1 MKERMTNELRVAFTK
16 GQSIALKYSD
26 STLRLQHVMY
36 GVLTTENMIYEIVKS
51 KVLDFDT
58 MVNDLNEINKRLS
71 DSGKD
76 EISTILPFESD
87 LQDVIKESIS
97 RKKYEDYITVELF
110 FMVAI
115 EKDNAISKL
124 FKDYGLTKTFVAKKI
139 KQLSAPQNVNSFY
152 SDVNNNNNNDWSKD
166 KKSPND
172 ANKNISRTKTPT
184 LDNFGRDLT
193 VLAQEGKL
201 DPVIGRAEEVER
213 VCQILTRRKK
223 NNPILIGDPGVGK
236 TAIAESLAIKIA
248 TGDCPRPLLNKRV
261 VTLDMTSLVAG
272 TKYRGQFEERIKA
285 IVDEAKD
292 SPNVILF
299 IDEIHTIVG
308 AGNSSGS
315 LDAANV
321 FKPALARGELQCIG
335 ATTLDEYREHIEK
348 DGALDRRFQKVT
360 VNPPS
365 ISDTKEILMNIKVKY
380 EDYHKV
386 VYTEDAINEIIALAD
401 RYITNREF
409 PDKAIDIMDEAGSRT
424 QVSIKAPEKI
434 KDLEN
439 EIKLIKEK
447 KQQVVKTQN
456 FEQAAQLRDQEKK
469 ILAELEKETA
479 AWKLSINE
487 KRNTVTPDM
496 ISEVV
501 SMMTGIPVSKVTE
514 NELKRL
520 LSMDTEL
527 NGCVVGQDE
536 AISKVVASIKRN
548 RTGIRK
554 QSKPI
559 GSFLFIG
566 PTGVGKTELAKSL
579 AEKVFGTKDSMIRV
593 DMSEYSE
600 KFNIS
605 KLIGAPPGYVGYNE
619 GGQLTE
625 KVKNKPYSLVLFD
638 EIEKAH
644 PDVFNV
650 MLQLLDEGFLTDA
663 NGRKINF
670 KNTIIIMTSN
680 IGLKEVQDFGTRI
693 GFSDS
698 DNDNQENSKSII
710 EKNLKKTFKP
720 EFINRL
726 DDIVYFNY
734 LNDVDIKKIIDLQL
748 NSFELHLNEM
758 GFSFKIDKK
767 TKDFILEVGYN
778 KLYGAREIQR
788 TIQKYIEDPISDEML
803 KMGLPKEGKISVKLN
818 TSTNKVVVGII

>member
-1 MKERMTNELRVAFTK
+1 MKERMTNELRNAFTK
-16 GQSIALKYSD
+16 GQAVALKYND
-26 STLRLQHVMY
+26 SMLRLQHVVF
-36 GVLTTENMIYEIVKS
+36 GILTTENMIYEVVKN
-51 KVLDFDT
+51 KVMDFDV
-58 MVNDLNEINKRLS
+58 MVSDLNDINKRLS
-71 DSGKD
+71 DSSKD
-76 EISTILPFESD
+76 GDSTILPFEAD
-87 LQDVIKESIS
+87 LQETIKECIS
-97 RKKYEDYITVELF
+97 RKKQTNYITVELF
-110 FMVAI
+110 FMI
-115 EKDNAISKL
+115 FMEKDNAITKL
-124 FKDYGLTKTFVAKKI
+124 FKDYGLTKTFIAKKI
-139 KQLSAPQNVNSFY
+139 KQLSTPQASTFSNDDELPKDRAKITNENINRNS
-152 SDVNNNNNNDWSKD
+152 KT
-166 KKSPND
+166 
-172 ANKNISRTKTPT
+172 RTPM

-193 VLAQEGKL
+193 ALSLDGKL
-201 DPVIGRAEEVER
+201 DPVIGRTEEVER

-236 TAIAESLAIKIA
+236 TAIAEGLAMKIA
-248 TGDCPRPLLNKRV
+248 TGECPRPLLNKRV

-292 SPNVILF
+292 NPNIILF

-348 DGALDRRFQKVT
+348 DGALDRRFQKVM
-360 VNPPS
+360 VNPPQLAE
-365 ISDTKEILMNIKVKY
+365 TKEILMNIKERY
-380 EDYHKV
+380 EDFHKV
-386 VYTEDAINEIIALAD
+386 TYTEGAINEIIYLAD

-424 QVSIKAPEKI
+424 QVAIKAPQKI
-434 KDLEN
+434 KDLE
-439 EIKLIKEK
+439 IKLKDIKEQ
-447 KQQVVKTQN
+447 KQLVVKTQN
-456 FEQAAQLRDQEKK
+456 FEQAASLRDQEKK
-469 ILAELEKETA
+469 VLVELEKETA

-487 KRNTVTPDM
+487 KRNIVTEDM

-501 SMMTGIPVSKVTE
+501 SIMTGIPISRVSEKE
-514 NELKRL
+514 IEKL
-520 LSMDTEL
+520 LSMDNDL
-527 NGCVVGQDE
+527 ANCVIGQSD
-536 AISKVVASIKRN
+536 AISKVVSSIKRN

-566 PTGVGKTELAKSL
+566 PTGVGKTELAKAL
-579 AEKVFGTKDSMIRV
+579 CEKVFGSKDSMIRV

-625 KVKNKPYSLVLFD
+625 KVKNKPYSLILFD

-663 NGRKINF
+663 SGRKINF

-680 IGLKEVQDFGTRI
+680 IGLKEVQDFGTKI
-693 GFSDS
+693 GFNDS
-698 DNDNQENSKSII
+698 DVDNLANSKGII

-726 DDIVYFNY
+726 DEIVYFNY
-734 LNDVDIKKIIDLQL
+734 LNEEDITKIIDLQL
-748 NSFELHLNEM
+748 KDFELHLKSI
-758 GFSFKIDKK
+758 GFTFKIDKK
-767 TKDFILEVGYN
+767 LKDFLLEQGFN
-778 KLYGAREIQR
+778 KIYGAREIQR

-803 KMGLPKEGKISVKLN
+803 KKQLPTSGKISLTYNIK
-818 TSTNKVVVGII
+818 SSKVIVNITE

>member
-1 MKERMTNELRVAFTK
+1 MKERMTNELRNAFTK
-16 GQSIALKYSD
+16 GQAVALKYND
-26 STLRLQHVMY
+26 SMLRLQHVVF
-36 GVLTTENMIYEIVKS
+36 GILTTENMIYEVVKN
-51 KVLDFDT
+51 KVIDFDV
-58 MVNDLNEINKRLS
+58 MVEDLNDINKRLS
-71 DSGKD
+71 DGSKD
-76 EISTILPFESD
+76 SSNTILPFESD
-87 LQDVIKESIS
+87 LQETIKECIS
-97 RKKYEDYITVELF
+97 RKKQTNFITVELF
-110 FMVAI
+110 FTIFM
-115 EKDNAISKL
+115 EKDNAITKL
-124 FKDYGLTKTFVAKKI
+124 FKDYGLTKTFIAKKI
-139 KQLSAPQNVNSFY
+139 KQLSTPQASTF
-152 SDVNNNNNNDWSKD
+152 SNDDELPKD
-166 KKSPND
+166 KPKFPNE
-172 ANKNISRTKTPT
+172 NINRNTKTRTPM

-193 VLAQEGKL
+193 ALSLDGKL
-201 DPVIGRAEEVER
+201 DPVIGRTEEVER

-236 TAIAESLAIKIA
+236 TAIAEGLAMKIA
-248 TGDCPRPLLNKRV
+248 TGECPRPLLNKRV

-292 SPNVILF
+292 NPNVILF

-348 DGALDRRFQKVT
+348 DGALDRRFQKVM
-360 VNPPS
+360 VN
-365 ISDTKEILMNIKVKY
+365 
-380 EDYHKV
+380 
-386 VYTEDAINEIIALAD
+386 
-401 RYITNREF
+401 
-409 PDKAIDIMDEAGSRT
+409 
-424 QVSIKAPEKI
+424 QVAIKAPQKI
-434 KDLEN
+434 KDLEIKLK
-439 EIKLIKEK
+439 EIKEQ
-447 KQQVVKTQN
+447 KQLVVKTQN
-456 FEQAAQLRDQEKK
+456 FEQAASLRDQEKK
-469 ILAELEKETA
+469 VLVELEKETA
-479 AWKLSINE
+479 AWKLTINE
-487 KRNTVTPDM
+487 KRNIVTEDM

-501 SMMTGIPVSKVTE
+501 SIMTGIPISRVSE
-514 NELKRL
+514 SEIERL
-520 LSMDTEL
+520 LSMDKDL
-527 NGCVVGQDE
+527 ANCVIGQSD
-536 AISKVVASIKRN
+536 AISKVVSSIKRN

-566 PTGVGKTELAKSL
+566 PTGVGKTELAKAL
-579 AEKVFGTKDSMIRV
+579 CEKVFGSKDSMIRV

-605 KLIGAPPGYVGYNE
+605 KLIGAPPGYIGYNE

-625 KVKNKPYSLVLFD
+625 KVKNKPYSLILFD

-680 IGLKEVQDFGTRI
+680 IGLKEVQDFGTKI
-693 GFSDS
+693 GFNDS
-698 DNDNQENSKSII
+698 EGDNLANSKGII

-726 DDIVYFNY
+726 DEIVYFNY
-734 LNDVDIKKIIDLQL
+734 LNEEDITKIIDLQL
-748 NSFELHLNEM
+748 KDFESHLKSI
-758 GFSFKIDKK
+758 GFTFKIDKK
-767 TKDFILEVGYN
+767 LKDFLLEQGFN
-778 KLYGAREIQR
+778 KIYGAREIQR
-788 TIQKYIEDPISDEML
+788 TIQKYVEDPISDEML
-803 KMGLPKEGKISVKLN
+803 KKQLPTSGKISLTYNIKASRVIVN
-818 TSTNKVVVGII
+818 ITE

>member
-1 MKERMTNELRVAFTK
+1 MKERMTNELRGAFTK
-16 GQSIALKYSD
+16 GQAIALKYND
-26 STLRLQHVMY
+26 SMLRLQHVVF
-36 GVLTTENMIYEIVKS
+36 GILTTENMIYEVVKN
-51 KVLDFDT
+51 KVVDFDV
-58 MVNDLNEINKRLS
+58 MVEDLNEMNKRLS
-71 DSGKD
+71 DGSKD
-76 EISTILPFESD
+76 NNSTILPFESD
-87 LQDVIKESIS
+87 LQETIKECIL
-97 RKKYEDYITVELF
+97 RKKQNGYITVELF
-110 FMVAI
+110 FTIFM
-115 EKDNAISKL
+115 EKDNAITKL
-124 FKDYGLTKTFVAKKI
+124 FKEYGLTKTFIAKKI
-139 KQLSAPQNVNSFY
+139 KQLSTPQASSF
-152 SDVNNNNNNDWSKD
+152 SNDDELPKERSKYTA
-166 KKSPND
+166 NE
-172 ANKNISRTKTPT
+172 ANKNTRSKTPM

-193 VLAQEGKL
+193 ALSLEGKL

-236 TAIAESLAIKIA
+236 TAIAEGLAMKIA
-248 TGDCPRPLLNKRV
+248 TGECPRPLLNKRV
-261 VTLDMTSLVAG
+261 ITLDMTSLVAG

-292 SPNVILF
+292 NPNVILF
-299 IDEIHTIVG
+299 IDELHTIVG

-348 DGALDRRFQKVT
+348 DGALDRRFQKVM
-360 VNPPS
+360 VNPPQLGE
-365 ISDTKEILMNIKVKY
+365 TREILMNIKERY
-380 EDYHKV
+380 EDFHKV
-386 VYTEDAINEIIALAD
+386 TYTDEAIDEIIYLAD

-424 QVSIKAPEKI
+424 QVAIKAPQKI
-434 KDLEN
+434 KDLEIKLK
-439 EIKLIKEK
+439 EIKEQ
-447 KQQVVKTQN
+447 KQLVVKTQN
-456 FEQAAQLRDQEKK
+456 FEQAASLRDQEKK
-469 ILAELEKETA
+469 ILVELDKETA

-487 KRNTVTPDM
+487 KRNIVTQDM

-501 SMMTGIPVSKVTE
+501 SMMTGIPISKVSE
-514 NELKRL
+514 NEIEKL
-520 LSMDTEL
+520 LSMDKDL
-527 NGCVVGQDE
+527 ANCVVGQSD
-536 AISKVVASIKRN
+536 AIDKVVSSIKRN

-566 PTGVGKTELAKSL
+566 PTGVGKTELAKALSD
-579 AEKVFGTKDSMIRV
+579 KVFGSTDSMIRV

-625 KVKNKPYSLVLFD
+625 KVKNKPYSLILFD

-644 PDVFNV
+644 PDIFNV

-663 NGRKINF
+663 NGRKVNF
-670 KNTIIIMTSN
+670 KNTVIIMTSN
-680 IGLKEVQDFGTRI
+680 IGLKEVQDFGTKI
-693 GFSDS
+693 GFNDS
-698 DNDNQENSKSII
+698 EADSVVNSKSII

-726 DDIVYFNY
+726 DEIVYFNY
-734 LNDVDIKKIIDLQL
+734 LTEDDIVKIIDLQL
-748 NSFELHLNEM
+748 KDLESHLKNV
-758 GFSFKIDKK
+758 GFTFKVDKK
-767 TKDFILEVGYN
+767 TKEFILKNGFN

-788 TIQKYIEDPISDEML
+788 TIQKHIEDPISDEML
-803 KMGLPKEGKISVKLN
+803 RKQMPKSGKISVSYNSK
-818 TSTNKVVVGII
+818 SDKIVVTITE

>member
-1 MKERMTNELRVAFTK
+1 MKERMTNELRNAFTK
-16 GQSIALKYSD
+16 GQTVALKYND
-26 STLRLQHVMY
+26 SMLRLQHVIF
-36 GVLTTENMIYEIVKS
+36 GILTTENMIYEVIKN
-51 KVLDFDT
+51 KVLDFDM
-58 MVNDLNEINKRLS
+58 MVEDLNNMNKRLS
-71 DSGKD
+71 DTLKD
-76 EISTILPFESD
+76 SESSILPFEQD
-87 LQDVIKESIS
+87 LQEIIKDCIV
-97 RKKYEDYITVELF
+97 RKKSDEFITVELF
-110 FMVAI
+110 FLISM
-115 EKDNAISKL
+115 ERDNAINKL
-124 FKDYGLTKTFVAKKI
+124 FKEYGITKTFVARKI
-139 KQLSAPQNVNSFY
+139 KQLSTPQNSSTFSNDDDFPKERK
-152 SDVNNNNNNDWSKD
+152 VNNEAYRNT
-166 KKSPND
+166 KS
-172 ANKNISRTKTPT
+172 KTPT

-193 VLAQEGKL
+193 LLASEGKI
-201 DPVIGRAEEVER
+201 DPVIGRTAEVER

-248 TGDCPRPLLNKRV
+248 SGDCPRPLMNKRV

-285 IVDEAKD
+285 IVDEAKEN
-292 SPNVILF
+292 PNVILF
-299 IDEIHTIVG
+299 IDELHTIVG

-348 DGALDRRFQKVT
+348 DGALDRRFQKVM
-360 VNPPS
+360 VNPPI
-365 ISDTKEILMNIKVKY
+365 ISETKEILMNIKSKY
-380 EDYHKV
+380 EDFHKV
-386 VYTEDAINEIIALAD
+386 TYTEEAIDEIIALAD

-424 QVSIKAPEKI
+424 QVAIKAPQKI
-434 KDLEN
+434 KDLEA
-439 EIKLIKEK
+439 KLKDIKEQ
-447 KQQVVKTQN
+447 KQVVVKTQN

-469 ILAELEKETA
+469 ILTELEKENA
-479 AWKLSINE
+479 SWKLSIND
-487 KRNTVTPDM
+487 KRNIVNEDM
-496 ISEVV
+496 IAEVV
-501 SMMTGIPVSKVTE
+501 SMMTGIPVSKVSQNETE
-514 NELKRL
+514 KL
-520 LSMDTEL
+520 LSMGVEL
-527 NGCVVGQDE
+527 ADCVIGQKD
-536 AISKVVASIKRN
+536 AIDKVVSSIKRN

-579 AEKVFGTKDSMIRV
+579 AEKVFGTQDAIIRI

-600 KFNIS
+600 KFNVS

-625 KVKNKPYSLVLFD
+625 KVKNKPYSLILFD

-644 PDVFNV
+644 PDIFNLL
-650 MLQLLDEGFLTDA
+650 LQLLDEGFLTDN

-680 IGLKEVQDFGTRI
+680 IGLKEVQDFGTKI
-693 GFSDS
+693 GFNDSDS
-698 DNDNQENSKSII
+698 DNSADSKSII
-710 EKNLKKTFKP
+710 EKNLRKTFKP

-726 DDIVYFNY
+726 DEIVYFNY
-734 LNDVDIKKIIDLQL
+734 LTKEDVSKIIELQL
-748 NSFELHLNEM
+748 SEFDNRLKELNFTL
-758 GFSFKIDKK
+758 KIDKK
-767 TKDFILEVGYN
+767 LKEIILEKGYN

-788 TIQKYIEDPISDEML
+788 TIQKYVEDPISDELLRQQM
-803 KMGLPKEGKISVKLN
+803 PKSGKINLTYNVK
-818 TSTNKVVVGII
+818 TEKIGVTIA

>member
-1 MKERMTNELRVAFTK
+1 MTNELRNAFTR
-16 GQSIALKYSD
+16 GQAVALKYND
-26 STLRLQHVMY
+26 SMLRLQHVIF
-36 GVLTTENMIYEIVKS
+36 GILTTENMIYEVVKN
-51 KVLDFDT
+51 KVIDFDV
-58 MVNDLNEINKRLS
+58 MVEDLNDINKRLS
-71 DSGKD
+71 DGSKD
-76 EISTILPFESD
+76 GESSILPFESD
-87 LQDVIKESIS
+87 LQDTIKECIS
-97 RKKYEDYITVELF
+97 RKKQASYITVELF
-110 FMVAI
+110 FSIFM
-115 EKDNAISKL
+115 EKDNAITKL
-124 FKDYGLTKTFVAKKI
+124 FKDYGLTKTFIAKKI
-139 KQLSAPQNVNSFY
+139 KQLSTPQSSTFSNDDEIPKERPKLSTDNLNR
-152 SDVNNNNNNDWSKD
+152 NNK
-166 KKSPND
+166 
-172 ANKNISRTKTPT
+172 TKTPM

-193 VLAQEGKL
+193 ALSLDGKL
-201 DPVIGRAEEVER
+201 DPVIGRSEEVER

-236 TAIAESLAIKIA
+236 TAIAEGLAMKIA
-248 TGDCPRPLLNKRV
+248 TGECPRPLLNKRV

-292 SPNVILF
+292 NPNVILF

-348 DGALDRRFQKVT
+348 DGALDRRFQKVM
-360 VNPPS
+360 VNPPQLAE
-365 ISDTKEILMNIKVKY
+365 TKQILMNIKEKY
-380 EDYHKV
+380 EDFHKV
-386 VYTEDAINEIIALAD
+386 TYTEAAIDEIIYLAD

-424 QVSIKAPEKI
+424 QVAIKAPQKI
-434 KDLEN
+434 KDLE
-439 EIKLIKEK
+439 IKLKDIKEQ
-447 KQQVVKTQN
+447 KQLVVKTQN
-456 FEQAAQLRDQEKK
+456 FEQAASLRDQEKK
-469 ILAELEKETA
+469 ILVELEKETA
-479 AWKLSINE
+479 AWKLSIND
-487 KRNTVTPDM
+487 KRNIVNEDM

-501 SMMTGIPVSKVTE
+501 SIMTGIPISRVSE
-514 NELKRL
+514 NEIERL
-520 LSMDTEL
+520 LSMDKDL
-527 NGCVVGQDE
+527 ANCVIGQSD
-536 AISKVVASIKRN
+536 AIDKVVSSIKRN

-566 PTGVGKTELAKSL
+566 PTGVGKTELAKALS
-579 AEKVFGTKDSMIRV
+579 EKVFGSKDSMIRV

-625 KVKNKPYSLVLFD
+625 KVKNKPYSLILFD

-680 IGLKEVQDFGTRI
+680 IGLKEVQDFGTKI
-693 GFSDS
+693 GFNDS
-698 DNDNQENSKSII
+698 ETDNTTNSRGII
-710 EKNLKKTFKP
+710 EKNLRKTFKP

-726 DDIVYFNY
+726 DEIVYFNY
-734 LNDVDIKKIIDLQL
+734 LNEEDITKIIDLQL
-748 NSFELHLNEM
+748 KDFESHLKTI

-767 TKDFILEVGYN
+767 LKEFLLEQGFN
-778 KLYGAREIQR
+778 KIYGAREIQR
-788 TIQKYIEDPISDEML
+788 TIQKYVEDPISDEML
-803 KMGLPKEGKISVKLN
+803 KKQLPTSGKISLTYNTKLSKVSVTI
-818 TSTNKVVVGII
+818 TS

>member
-1 MKERMTNELRVAFTK
+1 MKERMTNELRNAFTK
-16 GQSIALKYSD
+16 GQAVALKYND
-26 STLRLQHVMY
+26 SMLRLQHVVF
-36 GVLTTENMIYEIVKS
+36 GILTTENMIYEVVKN
-51 KVLDFDT
+51 KVIDFDV
-58 MVNDLNEINKRLS
+58 MVGDLNDINKRLS
-71 DSGKD
+71 DGSKD
-76 EISTILPFESD
+76 GESSILPFESD
-87 LQDVIKESIS
+87 LQETIKECIS
-97 RKKYEDYITVELF
+97 RKKQTNYITVELF
-110 FMVAI
+110 FQIFM
-115 EKDNAISKL
+115 EKDNAITKL
-124 FKDYGLTKTFVAKKI
+124 FKDYGLTKTFITKKI
-139 KQLSAPQNVNSFY
+139 KQLSTPQATTFSNDDELPKERSKY
-152 SDVNNNNNNDWSKD
+152 SGE
-166 KKSPND
+166 P
-172 ANKNISRTKTPT
+172 AKNARTKTPM

-193 VLAQEGKL
+193 ALSLEGKL

-236 TAIAESLAIKIA
+236 TAIAEGLAMKIA
-248 TGDCPRPLLNKRV
+248 TGECPRPLLNKRV

-292 SPNVILF
+292 NPNVILF
-299 IDEIHTIVG
+299 IDELHTIVG

-348 DGALDRRFQKVT
+348 DGALDRRFQKVM
-360 VNPPS
+360 VNPPQL
-365 ISDTKEILMNIKVKY
+365 DETKQILMNIKERY
-380 EDYHKV
+380 EDFHKV
-386 VYTEDAINEIIALAD
+386 TYTEEAIDEIIYLAN

-424 QVSIKAPEKI
+424 QVAIKAPQKI
-434 KDLEN
+434 KDLE
-439 EIKLIKEK
+439 IKLKDIKDQ
-447 KQQVVKTQN
+447 KQVVVKTQN
-456 FEQAAQLRDQEKK
+456 FEQAASLRDQEKK
-469 ILAELEKETA
+469 ILVDLEKETA

-487 KRNTVTPDM
+487 KRNIVTEDM

-501 SMMTGIPVSKVTE
+501 SIMTGIPISKVSE
-514 NELKRL
+514 NEIEKL
-520 LSMDTEL
+520 LSMDKDL
-527 NGCVVGQDE
+527 ANCVIGQSD
-536 AISKVVASIKRN
+536 AIDKVVSAIKRN

-566 PTGVGKTELAKSL
+566 PTGVGKTELAKALS
-579 AEKVFGTKDSMIRV
+579 EKVFGSAESMIRV

-625 KVKNKPYSLVLFD
+625 KVKNKPYSLILFD

-680 IGLKEVQDFGTRI
+680 IGLKEVQDFGTKI
-693 GFSDS
+693 GFNDS
-698 DNDNQENSKSII
+698 ETDNLANSKGII
-710 EKNLKKTFKP
+710 EKNLRKTFKP

-726 DDIVYFNY
+726 DEIVYFNY
-734 LNDVDIKKIIDLQL
+734 LNEEDITKIIDLQL
-748 NSFELHLNEM
+748 KDFESHLKTL
-758 GFSFKIDKK
+758 GFTFKVDKK
-767 TKDFILEVGYN
+767 LKDFILEQGFN

-788 TIQKYIEDPISDEML
+788 TIQKYVEDPISDEML
-803 KMGLPKEGKISVKLN
+803 KKQIPKSGKIVLSYSTKL
-818 TSTNKVVVGII
+818 SKVTVNLIEP

>member
-1 MKERMTNELRVAFTK
+1 MKERMTNELRNAFTK
-16 GQSIALKYSD
+16 GQTVALKYND
-26 STLRLQHVMY
+26 SMLRLQHVIF
-36 GVLTTENMIYEIVKS
+36 GILTTENMIYEVIKN
-51 KVLDFDT
+51 KVLDFDM
-58 MVNDLNEINKRLS
+58 MVEDLNNMNKRLS
-71 DSGKD
+71 DTLKD
-76 EISTILPFESD
+76 SESSILPFEQD
-87 LQDVIKESIS
+87 LQEIIKDCIV
-97 RKKYEDYITVELF
+97 RKKSDEFITVELF
-110 FMVAI
+110 FLISM
-115 EKDNAISKL
+115 ERDNAINKL
-124 FKDYGLTKTFVAKKI
+124 FKEYGITKTFVARKI
-139 KQLSAPQNVNSFY
+139 KQLSTPQNSNTFSNDDDFPKERK
-152 SDVNNNNNNDWSKD
+152 VNNEAYRNT
-166 KKSPND
+166 KS
-172 ANKNISRTKTPT
+172 KTPT

-193 VLAQEGKL
+193 LLASEGKI
-201 DPVIGRAEEVER
+201 DPVIGRTAEVER

-248 TGDCPRPLLNKRV
+248 SGDCPRPLMNKRV

-285 IVDEAKD
+285 IVDEAKEN
-292 SPNVILF
+292 PNVILF
-299 IDEIHTIVG
+299 IDELHTIVG

-348 DGALDRRFQKVT
+348 DGALDRRFQKVM
-360 VNPPS
+360 VNPPI
-365 ISDTKEILMNIKVKY
+365 ISETKEILMNIKSKY
-380 EDYHKV
+380 EDFHKV
-386 VYTEDAINEIIALAD
+386 TYTEEAIDEIIALAD

-424 QVSIKAPEKI
+424 QVAIKAPQKI
-434 KDLEN
+434 KDLEA
-439 EIKLIKEK
+439 KLKDIKEQ
-447 KQQVVKTQN
+447 KQVVVKTQN

-469 ILAELEKETA
+469 ILTELEKENA
-479 AWKLSINE
+479 SWKLSIND
-487 KRNTVTPDM
+487 KRNVVNEDM
-496 ISEVV
+496 IAEVV
-501 SMMTGIPVSKVTE
+501 SMMTGIPVSKVSQNETE
-514 NELKRL
+514 KL
-520 LSMDTEL
+520 LSMGVEL
-527 NGCVVGQDE
+527 ADCVIGQKD
-536 AISKVVASIKRN
+536 AIDKVVSSIKRN

-579 AEKVFGTKDSMIRV
+579 AEKVFGTQDAIIRI

-600 KFNIS
+600 KFNVS

-625 KVKNKPYSLVLFD
+625 KVKNKPYSLILFD

-644 PDVFNV
+644 PDIFNLL
-650 MLQLLDEGFLTDA
+650 LQLLDEGFLTDN

-680 IGLKEVQDFGTRI
+680 IGLKEVQDFGTKI
-693 GFSDS
+693 GFNDSDS
-698 DNDNQENSKSII
+698 DNSADSKSII
-710 EKNLKKTFKP
+710 EKNLRKTFKP

-726 DDIVYFNY
+726 DEIVYFNY
-734 LNDVDIKKIIDLQL
+734 LTKEDVSKIIELQL
-748 NSFELHLNEM
+748 SEFDNRLKELNFTL
-758 GFSFKIDKK
+758 KIDKK
-767 TKDFILEVGYN
+767 LKEIILEKGYN

-788 TIQKYIEDPISDEML
+788 TIQKYVEDPISDELLRQQM
-803 KMGLPKEGKISVKLN
+803 PKSGKINLTYNVK
-818 TSTNKVVVGII
+818 TEKIGVTIA

>member
-1 MKERMTNELRVAFTK
+1 MKERMTNELRSAFTR
-16 GQSIALKYSD
+16 GQSVAIKYDD
-26 STLRLQHVMY
+26 SMLRLQHVIF
-36 GVLTTENMIYEIVKS
+36 GILTTENMIYEVVKN
-51 KVLDFDT
+51 KVLDFDV
-58 MVNDLNEINKRLS
+58 MVNDLNDINKRLS
-71 DSGKD
+71 DSSNGKQD
-76 EISTILPFESD
+76 GILPFESD
-87 LQDVIKESIS
+87 LQEIIKECIV
-97 RKKYEDYITVELF
+97 RKKPTDYITVELF
-110 FMVAI
+110 FLISM
-115 EKDNAISKL
+115 EKDNAIVKL
-124 FKDYGLTKTFVAKKI
+124 FKEYGLTKTFIAKKI
-139 KQLSAPQNVNSFY
+139 KQLSTPQASVFS
-152 SDVNNNNNNDWSKD
+152 NDDELPRDRK
-166 KKSPND
+166 PLNE
-172 ANKNISRTKTPT
+172 ANKNIKSKTPT

-201 DPVIGRAEEVER
+201 DPVIGRASEVER

-248 TGDCPRPLLNKRV
+248 NGDCPRPLMNKRV

-292 SPNVILF
+292 NPNVILF
-299 IDEIHTIVG
+299 IDELHTIVG

-348 DGALDRRFQKVT
+348 DGALDRRFQKVM
-360 VNPPS
+360 VNPPILS
-365 ISDTKEILMNIKVKY
+365 ETKEILMNIKEKY
-380 EDYHKV
+380 EDFHKV
-386 VYTEDAINEIIALAD
+386 TYTEEAIDEIIALAD
-401 RYITNREF
+401 R
-409 PDKAIDIMDEAGSRT
+409 S
-424 QVSIKAPEKI
+424 VKAPQKI
-434 KDLEN
+434 KDLELKLK
-439 EIKLIKEK
+439 EIKDQ

-469 ILAELEKETA
+469 ILTELDKENSM
-479 AWKLSINE
+479 WKLSIND
-487 KRNTVTPDM
+487 KRNIVTDDM

-501 SMMTGIPVSKVTE
+501 SMMTGIPVSKVSE
-514 NELKRL
+514 NEVTRL
-520 LSMDTEL
+520 LSMDGEL
-527 NGCVVGQDE
+527 ANCVIGQSD
-536 AISKVVASIKRN
+536 AIDKVVSSIKRN

-566 PTGVGKTELAKSL
+566 PTGVGKTELAKCL
-579 AEKVFGTKDSMIRV
+579 AEKVFGSQDAIIRV

-644 PDVFNV
+644 PDIFNV
-650 MLQLLDEGFLTDA
+650 MLQLLDEGYLTDA

-680 IGLKEVQDFGTRI
+680 IGLKEVQDFGTKI
-693 GFSDS
+693 GFNDS
-698 DNDNQENSKSII
+698 EADAIVNSKSII

-726 DDIVYFNY
+726 DEIVYFNY
-734 LNDVDIKKIIDLQL
+734 LTQDDVVKIIDLQL
-748 NSFELHLNEM
+748 KDFENHLKNV
-758 GFSFKIDKK
+758 GFTFKIDKK
-767 TKDFILEVGYN
+767 SKEFILEKGFN

-788 TIQKYIEDPISDEML
+788 TIQKYVEDPISDEML
-803 KMGLPKEGKISVKLN
+803 RKQMPKSGKISLTYNIKSEKINVN
-818 TSTNKVVVGII
+818 ITE

>member
-1 MKERMTNELRVAFTK
+1 MKERMTNELRNAFTK
-16 GQSIALKYSD
+16 GQTVALKYND
-26 STLRLQHVMY
+26 SMLRLQHVIF
-36 GVLTTENMIYEIVKS
+36 GILTTENMIYEVIKN
-51 KVLDFDT
+51 KVLDFDM
-58 MVNDLNEINKRLS
+58 MVEDLNNMNKRLS
-71 DSGKD
+71 DTLKD
-76 EISTILPFESD
+76 SESSILPFEQD
-87 LQDVIKESIS
+87 LQEIIKDCIV
-97 RKKYEDYITVELF
+97 RKKSDEFITVELF
-110 FMVAI
+110 FLISM
-115 EKDNAISKL
+115 ERDNAINKL
-124 FKDYGLTKTFVAKKI
+124 FKEYGITKTFVARKI
-139 KQLSAPQNVNSFY
+139 KQLSTPQNSNTFSNDDDFPKERK
-152 SDVNNNNNNDWSKD
+152 VNNEAYRNT
-166 KKSPND
+166 KS
-172 ANKNISRTKTPT
+172 KTPT

-193 VLAQEGKL
+193 LLASEGKI
-201 DPVIGRAEEVER
+201 DPVIGRTAEVER

-248 TGDCPRPLLNKRV
+248 SGDCPRPLMNKRV

-285 IVDEAKD
+285 IVDEAKEN
-292 SPNVILF
+292 PNVILF
-299 IDEIHTIVG
+299 IDELHTIVG

-348 DGALDRRFQKVT
+348 DGALDRRFQKVM
-360 VNPPS
+360 VNPPI
-365 ISDTKEILMNIKVKY
+365 ISETKEILMNIKSKY
-380 EDYHKV
+380 EDFHKV
-386 VYTEDAINEIIALAD
+386 TYTEEAIDEIIALAD

-424 QVSIKAPEKI
+424 QVAIKAPQKI
-434 KDLEN
+434 KDLEA
-439 EIKLIKEK
+439 KLKDIKEQ
-447 KQQVVKTQN
+447 KQVVVKTQN

-469 ILAELEKETA
+469 ILTELEKENA
-479 AWKLSINE
+479 SWKLSIND
-487 KRNTVTPDM
+487 KRNIVNEDM
-496 ISEVV
+496 IAEVV
-501 SMMTGIPVSKVTE
+501 SMMTGIPVSKVSQNETE
-514 NELKRL
+514 KL
-520 LSMDTEL
+520 LSMGVEL
-527 NGCVVGQDE
+527 ADCVIGQKD
-536 AISKVVASIKRN
+536 AIDKVVSSIKRN

-579 AEKVFGTKDSMIRV
+579 AEKVFGTQDAIIRI

-600 KFNIS
+600 KFNVS

-625 KVKNKPYSLVLFD
+625 KVKNKPYSLILFD

-644 PDVFNV
+644 PDIFNLL
-650 MLQLLDEGFLTDA
+650 LQLLDEGFLTDN

-680 IGLKEVQDFGTRI
+680 IGLKEVQDFGTKI
-693 GFSDS
+693 GFNDSDS
-698 DNDNQENSKSII
+698 DNSADSKSII
-710 EKNLKKTFKP
+710 EKNLRKTFKP

-726 DDIVYFNY
+726 DEIVYFNY
-734 LNDVDIKKIIDLQL
+734 LTKEDVSKIIELQL
-748 NSFELHLNEM
+748 SEFDNRLKELNFTL
-758 GFSFKIDKK
+758 KIDKK
-767 TKDFILEVGYN
+767 LKEIILEKGYN

-788 TIQKYIEDPISDEML
+788 TIQKYVEDPISDELLRQQM
-803 KMGLPKEGKISVKLN
+803 PKSGKINLTYNVK
-818 TSTNKVVVGII
+818 TEKIGVTIA

>member
-1 MKERMTNELRVAFTK
+1 MKERMTNELRNAFTK
-16 GQSIALKYSD
+16 GQAVALKYND
-26 STLRLQHVMY
+26 SMLRLQHVVF
-36 GVLTTENMIYEIVKS
+36 GILTTENMIYEVVKN
-51 KVLDFDT
+51 KVMDFDV
-58 MVNDLNEINKRLS
+58 MVEDLNNINKRLS
-71 DSGKD
+71 DGSKD
-76 EISTILPFESD
+76 GESSILPFEAD
-87 LQDVIKESIS
+87 LQETIKECIT
-97 RKKYEDYITVELF
+97 RKRQTNYITVELF
-110 FMVAI
+110 FMI
-115 EKDNAISKL
+115 FMEKDNAITKL
-124 FKDYGLTKTFVAKKI
+124 FKDYGLTKTFIAKKI
-139 KQLSAPQNVNSFY
+139 KQLSTPQASTFSNDDELPKEKGKY
-152 SDVNNNNNNDWSKD
+152 SGEPV
-166 KKSPND
+166 
-172 ANKNISRTKTPT
+172 KNTRTKTPM

-193 VLAQEGKL
+193 ALSLEGKL
-201 DPVIGRAEEVER
+201 DPVIGRADEVER

-236 TAIAESLAIKIA
+236 TAIAEGLAMKIA
-248 TGDCPRPLLNKRV
+248 TGECPRPLLNKRV

-285 IVDEAKD
+285 IVDEAKEN
-292 SPNVILF
+292 PNVILF
-299 IDEIHTIVG
+299 IDELHTIVG

-348 DGALDRRFQKVT
+348 DGALDRRFQKVM
-360 VNPPS
+360 VNPPKL
-365 ISDTKEILMNIKVKY
+365 DETKEILMNIKERY
-380 EDYHKV
+380 EDFHKV
-386 VYTEDAINEIIALAD
+386 TYTEEAIDEIIYLAD

-424 QVSIKAPEKI
+424 QVAIKAPQRI
-434 KDLEN
+434 KDLEIKLK
-439 EIKLIKEK
+439 EIKEQ
-447 KQQVVKTQN
+447 KQVVVKTQN
-456 FEQAAQLRDQEKK
+456 FEQAASLRDQEKK
-469 ILAELEKETA
+469 ILVDLGKETA
-479 AWKLSINE
+479 TWKLSINE
-487 KRNTVTPDM
+487 KRNIVTADM

-501 SMMTGIPVSKVTE
+501 SVMTGIPISRVSE
-514 NELKRL
+514 NEIERL
-520 LSMDTEL
+520 ISMDKDLTD
-527 NGCVVGQDE
+527 CVIGQSE
-536 AISKVVASIKRN
+536 AIHKVVAAIKRN

-566 PTGVGKTELAKSL
+566 PTGVGKTELAKALS
-579 AEKVFGTKDSMIRV
+579 EKVFGSSDSMIRI

-625 KVKNKPYSLVLFD
+625 KIKNKPYSLILFD

-663 NGRKINF
+663 NGRRVNF

-680 IGLKEVQDFGTRI
+680 IGLRESQEFGTKI
-693 GFSDS
+693 GFNDSES
-698 DNDNQENSKSII
+698 DNKADARSII
-710 EKNLKKTFKP
+710 DKSLKKTFKP

-726 DDIVYFNY
+726 DDIIHFNY
-734 LNDVDIKKIIDLQL
+734 LTEEDIIKIIDLQL
-748 NSFELHLNEM
+748 NDFSLRLKEM
-758 GFSFKIDKK
+758 GFAFKIDKK
-767 TKDFILEVGYN
+767 IKDFILANGFN

-788 TIQKYIEDPISDEML
+788 TIQKHIEDPISDEML
-803 KMGLPKEGKISVKLN
+803 RKQMPKQGKIQITYNLK
-818 TSTNKVVVGII
+818 TERVVVNITD

>member
-1 MKERMTNELRVAFTK
+1 M
-16 GQSIALKYSD
+16 
-26 STLRLQHVMY
+26 
-36 GVLTTENMIYEIVKS
+36 
-51 KVLDFDT
+51 
-58 MVNDLNEINKRLS
+58 
-71 DSGKD
+71 
-76 EISTILPFESD
+76 
-87 LQDVIKESIS
+87 
-97 RKKYEDYITVELF
+97 
-110 FMVAI
+110 
-115 EKDNAISKL
+115 
-124 FKDYGLTKTFVAKKI
+124 
-139 KQLSAPQNVNSFY
+139 
-152 SDVNNNNNNDWSKD
+152 
-166 KKSPND
+166 
-172 ANKNISRTKTPT
+172 
-184 LDNFGRDLT
+184 
-193 VLAQEGKL
+193 
-201 DPVIGRAEEVER
+201 
-213 VCQILTRRKK
+213 
-223 NNPILIGDPGVGK
+223 
-236 TAIAESLAIKIA
+236 
-248 TGDCPRPLLNKRV
+248 NKRV

-292 SPNVILF
+292 NPNVILF
-299 IDEIHTIVG
+299 IDELHTIVG

-348 DGALDRRFQKVT
+348 DGALDRRFQKVM
-360 VNPPS
+360 VNPPQLGE
-365 ISDTKEILMNIKVKY
+365 TKEILMNIKEKY
-380 EDYHKV
+380 EDFHKV
-386 VYTEDAINEIIALAD
+386 TYTEEAIDEIITLAD

-424 QVSIKAPEKI
+424 QVAVKAPQKI
-434 KDLEN
+434 KDLEAKLK
-439 EIKLIKEK
+439 EIKDQ

-469 ILAELEKETA
+469 ILTELDKENSS
-479 AWKLSINE
+479 WKLSIND
-487 KRNTVTPDM
+487 KRNIVTDDM

-501 SMMTGIPVSKVTE
+501 SMMTGIPVSKVSE
-514 NELKRL
+514 NEISKL
-520 LSMDTEL
+520 LSMDSEL
-527 NGCVVGQDE
+527 ANCVIGQSD
-536 AISKVVASIKRN
+536 AIDKVVSSIKRN

-566 PTGVGKTELAKSL
+566 PTGVGKTELAKCL
-579 AEKVFGTKDSMIRV
+579 AEKVFGSKDAIIRV

-644 PDVFNV
+644 PDIFNV

-680 IGLKEVQDFGTRI
+680 IGLKEVQDFGTKI

-698 DNDNQENSKSII
+698 ETESNTNSKSII

-726 DDIVYFNY
+726 DEIVYFNY
-734 LNDVDIKKIIDLQL
+734 LTQDDVIKIIDLQL
-748 NSFELHLNEM
+748 KDFENHLKEI
-758 GFSFKIDKK
+758 GFTVKIDKK
-767 TKDFILEVGYN
+767 TKDFILEKGFN

-803 KMGLPKEGKISVKLN
+803 RKQMPKSGKIVITYN
-818 TSTNKVVVGII
+818 TKAEKINVSITE

>member
-1 MKERMTNELRVAFTK
+1 MKERMTNELRSAFTR
-16 GQSIALKYSD
+16 GQSVAVKYDD
-26 STLRLQHVMY
+26 SMLRLQHVIF
-36 GVLTTENMIYEIVKS
+36 GILTTENMIYEVVKN
-51 KVLDFDT
+51 KVLDFDV
-58 MVNDLNEINKRLS
+58 MVNDLNDINKRLS
-71 DSGKD
+71 DSSSGKQD
-76 EISTILPFESD
+76 GILPFEPE
-87 LQDVIKESIS
+87 LQEIIKECIV
-97 RKKYEDYITVELF
+97 RKKPTDYITVELF
-110 FMVAI
+110 FLISM
-115 EKDNAISKL
+115 EKENAIVKL
-124 FKDYGLTKTFVAKKI
+124 FKEYGLTKTFIAKKI
-139 KQLSAPQNVNSFY
+139 KQLSTPQASVFS
-152 SDVNNNNNNDWSKD
+152 NDDELPRDRK
-166 KKSPND
+166 PLNE
-172 ANKNISRTKTPT
+172 ANKNIKSKTPT

-201 DPVIGRAEEVER
+201 DPVIGRASEVER

-248 TGDCPRPLLNKRV
+248 NGDCPRPLMNKRV

-292 SPNVILF
+292 NPNVILF
-299 IDEIHTIVG
+299 IDELHTIVG

-348 DGALDRRFQKVT
+348 DGALDRRFQKVM
-360 VNPPS
+360 VNPPQLGE
-365 ISDTKEILMNIKVKY
+365 TKEILMNIKEKY
-380 EDYHKV
+380 EDFHKV
-386 VYTEDAINEIIALAD
+386 TYTEEAIDEIIALAD

-424 QVSIKAPEKI
+424 QVAVKAPQKI
-434 KDLEN
+434 KDLESKLK
-439 EIKLIKEK
+439 EIKDQ

-469 ILAELEKETA
+469 ILTELDKENST
-479 AWKLSINE
+479 WKLSIND
-487 KRNTVTPDM
+487 KRNIVTDDM

-501 SMMTGIPVSKVTE
+501 SMMTGIPVSKVSE
-514 NELKRL
+514 NEISRL
-520 LSMDTEL
+520 LSMDSEL
-527 NGCVVGQDE
+527 ANCVIGQSD
-536 AISKVVASIKRN
+536 AIDKVVSSIKRN

-566 PTGVGKTELAKSL
+566 PTGVGKTELAKCL
-579 AEKVFGTKDSMIRV
+579 AEKVFGSKDAIIRV

-644 PDVFNV
+644 PDIFNV
-650 MLQLLDEGFLTDA
+650 MLQLLDEGYLTDA

-680 IGLKEVQDFGTRI
+680 IGLKEVQDFGTKI
-693 GFSDS
+693 GFNDS
-698 DNDNQENSKSII
+698 ETEAVANSKSII

-726 DDIVYFNY
+726 DEIVYFNY
-734 LNDVDIKKIIDLQL
+734 LSEDDVTKIIDLQL
-748 NSFELHLNEM
+748 KDFENHLKEV
-758 GFSFKIDKK
+758 GFTFKIDKK
-767 TKDFILEVGYN
+767 TKEFILEKGFN

-788 TIQKYIEDPISDEML
+788 TIQKYVEDPISDEML
-803 KMGLPKEGKISVKLN
+803 RKQMPKSGKINLTYSVKADKISVSI
-818 TSTNKVVVGII
+818 TD